1 MFSRCR
7 NAAIT
12 AGAAVLFSA
21 LLLSSPARADL
32 IFDLAVG
39 PASAWTGSGSIDFTT
54 GQSEAQRPHLAVN
67 VGMNFRR
74 PPAAADA
81 NRLIFLPP
89 LLRQP
94 PPGEL

>member
-54 GQSEAQRPHLAVN
+54 ASGTSTAGWIGYHVPDHRSE
-67 VGMNFRR
+67 
-74 PPAAADA
+74 
-81 NRLIFLPP
+81 
-89 LLRQP
+89 
-94 PPGEL
+94 